1 MEIPMSVSVCIFL
14 WEKKPLEGVRMC
26 SLEEAFPITDGG
38 EPKKKKGKKR
48 PLLPPPE
55 QDPDV
60 PVPTER
66 FESDTWSPPS
76 QSDASWTDFAAAP
89 DPDYFHPDSYM
100 LKAPEWAD
108 HDWIRKNLPGRD
120 TELVTPQ
127 PWFDSAPTL
136 WQNIPKDWKGG
147 ETRDASSMM
156 QFNRLDEMQSRIDSL
171 FARLESVDR
180 VRSESNHTE
189 VILFILGG
197 LFLLLILDLLV
208 KQGTQ
213 ISLWMATNDSSPLVN
228 AFKGGRRRR

>member
-1 MEIPMSVSVCIFL
+1 
-14 WEKKPLEGVRMC
+14 MC

-60 PVPTER
+60 PIPTER
-66 FESDTWSPPS
+66 FEPESDTWSPPS

-120 TELVTPQ
+120 SELVTPQ
-127 PWFDSAPTL
+127 PWFDSSPTL

-147 ETRDASSMM
+147 ETRDSGSMM
-156 QFNRLDEMQSRIDSL
+156 QFNRLDEMQHRIDSL

-228 AFKGGRRRR
+228 ALKGGRRRR

>member
-1 MEIPMSVSVCIFL
+1 
-14 WEKKPLEGVRMC
+14 
-26 SLEEAFPITDGG
+26 
-38 EPKKKKGKKR
+38 
-48 PLLPPPE
+48 
-55 QDPDV
+55 
-60 PVPTER
+60 
-66 FESDTWSPPS
+66 
-76 QSDASWTDFAAAP
+76 
-89 DPDYFHPDSYM
+89 M

-108 HDWIRKNLPGRD
+108 HDWIRRNLPGRD
-120 TELVTPQ
+120 SELVTPQ
-127 PWFDSAPTL
+127 PWFDSSPTL

-147 ETRDASSMM
+147 ETRDSGSMM

-213 ISLWMATNDSSPLVN
+213 ISLWMASNDSSPLVN
-228 AFKGGRRRR
+228 AFKDGRRRR

>member
-1 MEIPMSVSVCIFL
+1 
-14 WEKKPLEGVRMC
+14 MC

-55 QDPDV
+55 QDPHI

-66 FESDTWSPPS
+66 FEPDSDTWSPPS

-120 TELVTPQ
+120 SELVTPQ
-127 PWFDSAPTL
+127 PWFDSSPTL

-147 ETRDASSMM
+147 ETRDAAA
-156 QFNRLDEMQSRIDSL
+156 QRLDEMQSRIDSL

-180 VRSESNHTE
+180 VRSESNHSE

-213 ISLWMATNDSSPLVN
+213 ISLWMAANDSSPLVN
-228 AFKGGRRRR
+228 ALKGGRRRR

>member
-1 MEIPMSVSVCIFL
+1 
-14 WEKKPLEGVRMC
+14 MC
-26 SLEEAFPITDGG
+26 SLEEAFPLTDGG

-55 QDPDV
+55 QDPEV

-100 LKAPEWAD
+100 LKAPEWAN
-108 HDWIRKNLPGRD
+108 HDWIRKNQPGHD

-127 PWFDSAPTL
+127 PWFDSSPTL

-147 ETRDASSMM
+147 ETRDAGSMM

-213 ISLWMATNDSSPLVN
+213 ISLWMAANDASPLVN
-228 AFKGGRRRR
+228 ALKGGRRRR

>member
-1 MEIPMSVSVCIFL
+1 
-14 WEKKPLEGVRMC
+14 MC

-38 EPKKKKGKKR
+38 EIKKKKLKKR

-55 QDPDV
+55 TGPDL
-60 PVPTER
+60 TY
-66 FESDTWSPPS
+66 SPPS
-76 QSDASWTDFAAAP
+76 DPDHWTPPSEQPASWTDFAAAP
-89 DPDYFHPDSYM
+89 DPYYFHPDSYI

-108 HDWIRKNLPGRD
+108 HDWIRKNLPEKN
-120 TELVTPQ
+120 TELAPTPQ

-136 WQNIPKDWKGG
+136 WQNIPTDWKGG
-147 ETRDASSMM
+147 ETRDAGSMQ
-156 QFNRLDEMQSRIDSL
+156 QFNRLDELQSRIDSL
-171 FARLESVDR
+171 FARLQETDR

-213 ISLWMATNDSSPLVN
+213 ASIWMAAANSTPSSFVG
-228 AFKGGRRRR
+228 AFKGGRRLYK

>member
-1 MEIPMSVSVCIFL
+1 
-14 WEKKPLEGVRMC
+14 MC

-38 EPKKKKGKKR
+38 EPKKKKMKKR

-55 QDPDV
+55 QDPDRAGFTS
-60 PVPTER
+60 PPPPEQLGGDR
-66 FESDTWSPPS
+66 QEWSPS
-76 QSDASWTDFAAAP
+76 SDANASWTDFAAAP

-108 HDWIRKNLPGRD
+108 HDWIRKNLPGKD
-120 TELVTPQ
+120 TEMVTPQ

-147 ETRDASSMM
+147 ETRDAGSSL
-156 QFNRLDEMQSRIDSL
+156 QFNRLDELQNRIDIL
-171 FARLESVDR
+171 FARLEATEHSR
-180 VRSESNHTE
+180 TESNHTE

-213 ISLWMATNDSSPLVN
+213 ASMWVAAANGASSSFMQS
-228 AFKGGRRRR
+228 FKGGRRRL